1 MTKSSSSSNKA
12 LLLAVLMAVSVPSAA
27 LAWEEGSP
35 DSILTVSVNMGSSD
49 AGDNDDED
57 GGSCTGFA
65 TMELSSSTLQSRPDK
80 IQPAIATPNIQQRL
94 AALAMT
100 QATFTTLSLGDTED
114 GAGGDLILTKS
125 SQVSGS
131 WIINPEWIQ
140 LNPRNEA
147 IASELAQMDL
157 SDHDFEI
164 PVSFSAETPS
174 LAMIDRR
181 TYVTSPFTVTYD
193 ATTCESDG
201 EARAEIDVMRTEV
214 QARTI
219 SNGDGNWSSVEL
231 PSRDGSV
238 DCCWDDQSSQQYL
251 LYLSSSAAAYDVA
264 TLRELAADGLFKGEA
279 YLLKSR
285 TASDGDRRLIPVAMR
300 PNDFYNY
307 GEDDDG
313 LDLYGSSGTA
323 TLRAVTKLY
332 GELSQNAQLRTQYG
346 FWMEV
351 FPYGN

>member
-1 MTKSSSSSNKA
+1 
-12 LLLAVLMAVSVPSAA
+12 
-27 LAWEEGSP
+27 
-35 DSILTVSVNMGSSD
+35 
-49 AGDNDDED
+49 
-57 GGSCTGFA
+57 
-65 TMELSSSTLQSRPDK
+65 MELSSSTLQSRPDK
-80 IQPAIATPNIQQRL
+80 IQPAVATPNIQQRL
-94 AALAMT
+94 EALAMT
-100 QATFTTLSLGDTED
+100 GVTFQTLSLTDTFTVNNVEER
-114 GAGGDLILTKS
+114 ILTKS
-125 SQVSGS
+125 SEVSGS
-131 WIINPEWIQ
+131 WIINPNWIDSD
-140 LNPRNEA
+140 LDNEA
-147 IASELAQMDL
+147 IAAELAQMDL
-157 SDHDFEI
+157 SNHDFEI

-201 EARAEIDVMRTEV
+201 DARAEIEVMRTEV

-231 PSRDGSV
+231 PSRVEGFG
-238 DCCWDDQSSQQYL
+238 CCSQEEYA
-251 LYLSSSAAAYDVA
+251 LYLASSAAAYDVA

-285 TASDGDRRLIPVAMR
+285 TSSDGDRRLNPIAMR
-300 PNDFYNY
+300 PNDFYDY
-307 GEDDDG
+307 GEYNDG
-313 LDLYGSSGTA
+313 IELYGSSGTA